1 MVCARSVIERILNEL
16 EPRDAH
22 SIKSLMVGATG
33 VARTQRGYAQIF
45 QRLNPLGK
53 DRSYSGILLKVNAAN
68 LAAAVIDIE
77 IPGNFLLAGFKPQRA
92 YRLAIVFRELEL
104 VRFSRARHVSK
115 VLLHI
120 AVRAKFTLFLP
131 SPECNPDHAPRLY
144 LESIQ
149 NPHDFH
155 CHHGPGSIISRPGCR
170 SPRIQMSP
178 EHHQFILDL
187 GVCAGNFC
195 NSVDSVLVS
204 PVNFTSTLI
213 SIFTGTFALSSRY
226 T

>member
-77 IPGNFLLAGFKPQRA
+77 IPGNFCWPGL
-92 YRLAIVFRELEL
+92 
-104 VRFSRARHVSK
+104 SRNGPTALRSYSVS
-115 VLLHI
+115 L
-120 AVRAKFTLFLP
+120 
-131 SPECNPDHAPRLY
+131 SW
-144 LESIQ
+144 S
-149 NPHDFH
+149 
-155 CHHGPGSIISRPGCR
+155 GSVER
-170 SPRIQMSP
+170 
-178 EHHQFILDL
+178 
-187 GVCAGNFC
+187 
-195 NSVDSVLVS
+195 
-204 PVNFTSTLI
+204 
-213 SIFTGTFALSSRY
+213 GT
-226 T
+226 